1 MYIWQLKCIDTKI
14 QCGGFL
20 FVCFNALHLYLK
32 SVFSLYR
39 WKWKVGSKNSL
50 WYCEHGQWN
59 LLITMKIIAM
69 RSQSSY
75 VMGQLTLRWNL
86 MKSVKLKGGNLI
98 LCCVRYQY
106 LFAGFQYLCAEGQ
119 VMFHCARNTSFT
131 QSVPSQFLQ
140 CAAYHTRCYFE

>member
-1 MYIWQLKCIDTKI
+1 M
-14 QCGGFL
+14 

-106 LFAGFQYLCAEGQ
+106 LFAGFRYCRIPVSMCRGASHVPLCKEYF
-119 VMFHCARNTSFT
+119 FHPKRAL
-131 QSVPSQFLQ
+131 SVSSMSCLPYKVLF
-140 CAAYHTRCYFE
+140 